1 MLWGICVL
9 GPEKLCKP
17 VLEMLHEGHLV
28 IVRMKALARG
38 YLGWP
43 GLHGDL
49 EKLDKA
55 RVQSQKKQ
63 NLPGCC

>member
-1 MLWGICVL
+1 MCFGACVL
-9 GPEKLCKP
+9 GPEKLRKP

-38 YLGWP
+38 YLWWP
-43 GLHGDL
+43 GLHCDL

-55 RVQSQKKQ
+55 CLQSQKKQ